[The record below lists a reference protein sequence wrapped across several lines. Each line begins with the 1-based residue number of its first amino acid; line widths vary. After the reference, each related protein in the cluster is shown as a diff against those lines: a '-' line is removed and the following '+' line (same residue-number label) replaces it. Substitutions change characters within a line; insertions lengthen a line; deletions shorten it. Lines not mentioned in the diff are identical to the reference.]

1 MNLKNL
7 ISQSISQNFAARE
20 KTLDLIL
27 DGAKS
32 GEERACSRGVRP
44 VLRWVR
50 RPVAIAATLAVVM
63 VGSVITLIAQSSQK
77 TTNLQLT
84 AVNQSGSTTVLPGDT
99 VTLTVSTQSQKDFK
113 KGVVG
118 LTLDILYDDDVFEYD
133 NETTIDKKMSNSE
146 KFVAATN
153 EATPGEITVLIYAD
167 DYQDESQSTLAYIG
181 DGDIF
186 SLTFTVKED
195 AEPGNYSFIVQDYK
209 LADYTDDD
217 SGFELVTVAPTPQP
231 ATVTVAKSTVISVD
245 VTWGSMQFTYNVG
258 DWDPDTHQYEGG
270 WTCDED
276 ENKITVTNNSNIAID
291 VTCEYAKAQGYER
304 ISGSFTVN
312 GQSANFP
319 FTLDEL
325 EEGGTPDSRDVYLTL
340 ESEKPDDEIQGQ
352 VGTVTVSIDEHQP
365 EQ

>member
-32 GEERACSRGVRP
+32 GEERARSRGVRP

-63 VGSVITLIAQSSQK
+63 VGSVITLIAQNALK

-99 VTLTVSTQSQKDFK
+99 VTLKVSTLSQTGFK

-118 LTLDILYDDDVFEYD
+118 LTLDILYNDDVFGYV
-133 NETTIDKKMSNSE
+133 NETIDKKMSNSE

-167 DYQDESQSTLAYIG
+167 AYEEESQSTLAYIG

-186 SLTFTVKED
+186 SLTFTVNED
-195 AEPGNYSFIVQDYK
+195 AEPGNYNFTVQDYK

-217 SGFELVTVAPTPQP
+217 SGFELVTVTPTPQP

-291 VTCEYAKAQGYER
+291 VTCEYAKAQDYDW

-319 FTLDEL
+319 FTLDKL
-325 EEGGTPDSRDVYLTL
+325 EEGGTPDSRYVYLTL

>member
-1 MNLKNL
+1 MTF
-7 ISQSISQNFAARE
+7 SI
-20 KTLDLIL
+20 
-27 DGAKS
+27 
-32 GEERACSRGVRP
+32 
-44 VLRWVR
+44 
-50 RPVAIAATLAVVM
+50 
-63 VGSVITLIAQSSQK
+63 
-77 TTNLQLT
+77 
-84 AVNQSGSTTVLPGDT
+84 
-99 VTLTVSTQSQKDFK
+99 
-113 KGVVG
+113 
-118 LTLDILYDDDVFEYD
+118 DDVFGYV
-133 NETTIDKKMSNSE
+133 NETIDKKMSNPG

-153 EATPGEITVLIYAD
+153 EAEDGVITVLVYAD
-167 DYQDESQSTLAYIG
+167 DYQDESQPSLAYIEG
-181 DGDIF
+181 GDIF

-195 AEPGNYSFIVQDYK
+195 AEPGNYNFIVQDYK

-217 SGFELVTVAPTPQP
+217 SGFELVTVTPTPQP

-291 VTCEYAKAQGYER
+291 VTCEYAKAQDYDW
-304 ISGSFTVN
+304 IDGSFTVN
-312 GQSANFP
+312 GQSADFP

-325 EEGGTPDSRDVYLTL
+325 EEDGTPDSRDVYLTL
-340 ESEKPDDEIQGQ
+340 ESEKPDEEIQGQ

>member
-32 GEERACSRGVRP
+32 GEERARSRGVRP

-84 AVNQSGSTTVLPGDT
+84 PTIGEGGATTALPGDT
-99 VTLTVSTQSQKDFK
+99 VTLKVSTLSQTGFK

-118 LTLDILYDDDVFEYD
+118 LTLDILYDDDVFGYV
-133 NETTIDKKMSNSE
+133 NETIDKKMSNSE

-167 DYQDESQSTLAYIG
+167 AYEEEIQSTLAYIG

-195 AEPGNYSFIVQDYK
+195 AEPGDYSFTVQDYE
-209 LADYTDDD
+209 LADYTDDEG
-217 SGFELVTVAPTPQP
+217 GFELVTVTPQP

-245 VTWGSMQFTYNVG
+245 VTWGSMQFTYNVV
-258 DWDPDTHQYEGG
+258 DWNPDTHQYEGG

-276 ENKITVTNNSNIAID
+276 NNKITVTNNSNIAID
-291 VTCEYAKAQGYER
+291 VTCEYTKAQDYDW
-304 ISGSFTVN
+304 INGSFTVD
-312 GQSANFP
+312 GQTPTFP

-340 ESEKPDDEIQGQ
+340 ESEKPDEEIQGQ
-352 VGTVTVSIDEHQP
+352 LGTVTVSIDEHQP